1 MCQNKQRKTSLPA
14 SHHHHYHHP
23 PTRQRDFCFSPRSPC
38 RPLESPPSCHVPACL
53 NQKQKQILSCGI
65 PVMMIIEIRK
75 VLDIAFR
82 KYILCNLHAQSC
94 QTVSTRK
101 TDKSCLKIRTRRLLQ
116 SRQSLPTHDER

>member
-1 MCQNKQRKTSLPA
+1 MKQRKTSLPA
-14 SHHHHYHHP
+14 SHHTTTATHP
-23 PTRQRDFCFSPRSPC
+23 PVSVTFAFASLSRPC
-38 RPLESPPSCHVPACL
+38 RPLESPPSCHVPNRI
-53 NQKQKQILSCGI
+53 NQKQKQIFSCGI

-116 SRQSLPTHDER
+116 SRQSLPTHNER